1 MDDGGRAPA
10 LLSWLSHN
18 TSTRRS
24 QRAQEPDERCVTP
37 LKKYHM
43 ISPIASNRDY
53 VGYVAPIILLNPSTT
68 CSTTLETLR
77 ATHKTS
83 VFAMPFLEKNRKK
96 QKKHQEVKCSS
107 QTNAPLERRRG
118 RTNGSCALLGR
129 STEILDPI
137 PRFGAPRGSM
147 EMEVIC
153 FTTWAP
159 HAAPSRTMRRCV
171 NRTMPAVP
179 RKPAPER
186 SDRSPQPWLGLVD
199 FS

>member
-96 QKKHQEVKCSS
+96 TKETPRNAVFFPNQCTFRAKK
-107 QTNAPLERRRG
+107 
-118 RTNGSCALLGR
+118 GSNQWVVCTSWTKHRDLGPNSALWG
-129 STEILDPI
+129 SEGLDGDGGNLLHHL
-137 PRFGAPRGSM
+137 GAPCGA
-147 EMEVIC
+147 I
-153 FTTWAP
+153 P
-159 HAAPSRTMRRCV
+159 HHATV
-171 NRTMPAVP
+171 
-179 RKPAPER
+179 RKPHDAGG
-186 SDRSPQPWLGLVD
+186 SAKTGA
-199 FS
+199 